1 MYILPVCMYLVHVPG
16 TYRGQRRV
24 LDPLKLELCVV
35 VVVVNCRVCARN
47 GTQFSL
53 RATNALS
60 C

>member
-1 MYILPVCMYLVHVPG
+1 MYILPVCMYLVHVPD

-35 VVVVNCRVCARN
+35 VVNCRVCARN
-47 GTQFSL
+47 GTQFSI